1 MALIDCKLAPR
12 QRYLIS
18 GIPAQLQATWMAA
31 TLQAA
36 PHDRSLIACR
46 QTAQASALYQQL
58 LPYSE
63 TAGLG
68 KLLYLPDLP
77 DVDLDPF
84 RHQGL
89 LGERLSCLHRLAQY
103 LQTPLTLITCTAA
116 LRVACVAPQSFT
128 AQQRI
133 LAVGDCIQPQE
144 LVNSLLQQFDYA
156 SEIVCE
162 VPGQIAQR
170 GGLIDVYPIDAK
182 HPVRIDF
189 FDDEIESIRAFDP
202 VTQRSLHTLDGVC
215 IHSMQLLSPAQ
226 QTATLDH
233 YLQGH
238 NHNWIFPSDPNTDES
253 NYDWQQLVAS
263 KLQAQDTVLAFNDG
277 NFTPTL
283 FKRARRVDCDILA
296 YAEGTTDAITDLPQ
310 RDPYLQAQLERGQW
324 RRQVQKALESD
335 PILPLIVST
344 NAEMEKRI
352 QKEFAVNAFRSCLK
366 PQFIRGPLT
375 RSFAIREAP
384 NWLTPSATEPWDQLC
399 LIAASEYLNDPAQH
413 KDCATASNPSAK
425 KSPVSQDL
433 DFNQLVEGDFLVHLQ
448 HGIGIYRGLTKL
460 NTGTAGNSELLSI
473 EFANQVTIHLPL
485 HESHLLNRY
494 VGIGKKRPK
503 LSKIGTSAWNKT
515 LRAAEQSSLDY
526 AAELLNAHAQRE
538 QAHGFAYP
546 ESHPWETEFAARFP
560 HQETPDQLAAIH
572 ATFAD
577 MEHASPMDRLIC
589 GDVGFGKTE
598 VAIRAIF
605 KAVLAGKQVA
615 LLAPTT
621 VLCQQH
627 YENLCQR
634 LQAYPII
641 VEQMSRYRSH
651 QANKASIGR
660 LIEGQIDILVGTH
673 RLLSQDVQF
682 KDLGLLVID
691 EEQRFG
697 VRQKE
702 RLKQL
707 QINVDLLTLSATPIP
722 RTLHLAL
729 SGARSMSLI
738 ESPPAERKPIIT
750 QVKPYSES
758 LIKSAIGAELDRG
771 GQVFYLHNQVHSID
785 AVAER
790 IRRLLPSAR
799 VGIGHGQME
808 ASRLERIM
816 TQFVAGKFDVLVCT
830 TVIESGIDIP
840 NCNTLIIEGADRF
853 GLAQLYQIRG
863 RVGRFNRQAYAY
875 LLLHRHAALV
885 ASAQKRLQTLKQHNQ
900 LGAGFRIAMRDLEL
914 RGAGNLLGAKQSGHV
929 SGVGFELYCHLLQ
942 KSVAKLQGQA
952 PQQYPVEIKLDF
964 IHAGVGSFGARSTQS
979 VQSNAVKCNRAD
991 LPHAYIPEPS
1001 IRIEI
1006 YRRLSGCADCD
1017 AVNALQHEIKDRFGA
1032 LPAAVCILI
1041 EITKV
1046 RVLAQQAQVVRVLH
1060 QAGKLMCSRRGAH
1073 KTEHFI
1079 KSGSR
1084 FPRLTQRDPVLNL
1097 REIQKFLNRHARL

>member
-1 MALIDCKLAPR
+1 MALFDCKLAAQ

-18 GIPAQLQATWMAA
+18 GIPAQLEATWIAA

-36 PHDRSLIACR
+36 PHTRSLIACQ

-58 LPYSE
+58 LPHFDA
-63 TAGLG
+63 AGLG
-68 KLLYLPDLP
+68 KLLFLPDIP
-77 DVDLDPF
+77 DIDLDPF
-84 RHQGL
+84 RRQSL
-89 LGERLSCLHRLAQY
+89 LGERLSCLHHLAQHS
-103 LQTPLTLITCTAA
+103 QAPLTVIACTAA
-116 LRVACVAPQSFT
+116 LGAACVAPQ
-128 AQQRI
+128 AVAEQQRI
-133 LAVGDCIQPQE
+133 LAVGDCVQPHE
-144 LVNSLLQQFDYA
+144 LVYSLLQKLDYT

-170 GGLIDVYPIDAK
+170 GGLIDVYPINAE

-202 VTQRSLHTLDGVC
+202 ITQRSLNALDSVC
-215 IHSMQLLSPAQ
+215 IHSMQLLSPTQ
-226 QTATLDH
+226 QSATLDD
-233 YLQGH
+233 YLQGWS
-238 NHNWIFPSDPNTDES
+238 HNWIFANDPKKNESD
-253 NYDWQQLVAS
+253 YDWQLLLDS
-263 KLQAQDTVLAFNDG
+263 KLQKQDTVLAFNDG
-277 NFTPTL
+277 YFTPTL
-283 FKRARRVDCDILA
+283 FRRAQRIDCDIQA
-296 YAEGTTDAITDLPQ
+296 YAEGATDTITDLPDG
-310 RDPYLQAQLERGQW
+310 DPYLRAQLQRGQW
-324 RRQVQKALESD
+324 RHQMQKTLESE
-335 PILPLIVST
+335 PILPLIVAT
-344 NAEMEKRI
+344 NAEIEKRV
-352 QKEFAVNAFRSCLK
+352 QKKLAETAFRSRLK

-375 RSFAIREAP
+375 QSFAIREAP
-384 NWLTPSATEPWDQLC
+384 NWLIPSTAEPLDQLC
-399 LIAASEYLNDPAQH
+399 LIAASEYLDEPSQRT
-413 KDCATASNPSAK
+413 DCSTGPKPSTK
-425 KSPVSQDL
+425 KSPVSQEL

-448 HGIGIYRGLTKL
+448 HGVGIYRGLTKL
-460 NTGTAGNSELLSI
+460 KTSTGETSELLSI
-473 EFANQVTIHLPL
+473 EFADQVTIHLPL

-503 LSKIGTSAWNKT
+503 LSKIGTSAWSKT
-515 LRAAEQSSLDY
+515 LRAAEQASLDY

-538 QAHGFAYP
+538 QAHGYAYP
-546 ESHPWETEFAARFP
+546 KTHPWETEFAARFP
-560 HQETPDQLAAIH
+560 HKETPDQLAAIH

-577 MEHASPMDRLIC
+577 MERASPMDRLIC

-627 YENLCQR
+627 YENLCRR
-634 LQAYPII
+634 LRPYPIM

-651 QANKASIGR
+651 QANKANIGR
-660 LIEGQIDILVGTH
+660 LIEGQIDVLVGTH

-707 QINVDLLTLSATPIP
+707 QIDVDLLTLSATPIP

-758 LIKSAIGAELDRG
+758 LVKSAISAELDRG

-785 AVAER
+785 TVAER
-790 IRRLLPSAR
+790 IRRQLPGAR

-816 TQFVAGKFDVLVCT
+816 TQFVAGQFDILVCT

-885 ASAQKRLQTLKQHNQ
+885 ANAQKRLQTLKQHNQ

-942 KSVAKLQGQA
+942 ESVSKLQGQA
-952 PQQYPVEIKLDF
+952 PQYYPVEIKLDF
-964 IHAGVGSFGARSTQS
+964 IHAGFGSFGAGSTQS
-979 VQSNAVKCNRAD
+979 VPSNKVKCNRAD

-1001 IRIEI
+1001 IRIEL
-1006 YRRLSGCADCD
+1006 YRRLNCCFDGAAVD
-1017 AVNALQHEIKDRFGA
+1017 ALRREIQDRFGA
-1032 LPAAVCILI
+1032 LPPAANILI

-1060 QAGKLMCSRRGAH
+1060 KDAKLMCSRRGAH
-1073 KTEHFI
+1073 KTENFI

-1084 FPRLTQRDPVLNL
+1084 FPRLTQRDPVLKL
-1097 REIQKFLNRHARL
+1097 REIQKFLNRQARL

>member
-1 MALIDCKLAPR
+1 MALIDCRLGPK
-12 QRYLIS
+12 QRYLIT
-18 GIPAQLQATWMAA
+18 GIPAPLQPTWITA

-36 PHDRSLIACR
+36 PHTRSLIVCH
-46 QTAQASALYQQL
+46 QATQANALYQQL
-58 LPYSE
+58 APHSD
-63 TAGLG
+63 AIGLG
-68 KLLYLPDLP
+68 KLFFLPEP
-77 DVDLDPF
+77 PSMDLDPF
-84 RHQGL
+84 RRQGL
-89 LGERLSCLHRLAQY
+89 LAERLSCLHHFAQDWE
-103 LQTPLTLITCTAA
+103 TSLTLIASTDAVAA
-116 LRVACVAPQSFT
+116 ACVAPQTFSEL
-128 AQQRI
+128 QRT
-133 LAVGDCIQPQE
+133 LEVGDCIQPQK
-144 LVNSLLQQFDYA
+144 LVHCLLQQFDYA

-162 VPGQIAQR
+162 APGQLAQR
-170 GGLIDVYPIDAK
+170 GGLIDVYPIDAA

-189 FDDEIESIRAFDP
+189 FDDEIESIRSFDP
-202 VTQRSLHTLDGVC
+202 VTQRSLQAIERVN
-215 IHSMQLLSPAQ
+215 IHSMQLLTPAM
-226 QTATLDH
+226 QTATLDD
-233 YLQGH
+233 YLRGH
-238 NHNWIFPSDPNTDES
+238 RHNWIFPSDPSTTAGDH
-253 NYDWQQLVAS
+253 DWQQQVAA
-263 KLQAQDTVLAFNDG
+263 KLQTEDSALAFDDL

-283 FKRARRVDCDILA
+283 FKQAQRIDCDVQA
-296 YAEGTTDAITDLPQ
+296 YADGATDAIADLPEQ
-310 RDPYLQAQLERGQW
+310 DPYLWAQLERGQW
-324 RRQVQKALESD
+324 RQQIQKALKTD
-335 PILPLIVST
+335 PILPIVVSP
-344 NAEMEKRI
+344 NAEIEARL
-352 QKEFAVNAFRSCLK
+352 QKAWSASGFRSRLK
-366 PQFIRGPLT
+366 PAFIRGPLAQ
-375 RSFAIREAP
+375 SFAIRTAP
-384 NWLTPSATEPWDQLC
+384 NWLESTAARSSDQLC
-399 LIAASEYLNDPAQH
+399 LIAASQYLDDPVRH
-413 KDCATASNPSAK
+413 KNNSTAPKAPTK
-425 KSPVSQDL
+425 KSRVSQEL
-433 DFNQLVEGDFLVHLQ
+433 DFNQLVEGDLLVHLQ
-448 HGIGIYRGLTKL
+448 HGIGIYRGLTQL
-460 NTGTAGNSELLSI
+460 NAPRGEHRELISL
-473 EFANQVTIHLPL
+473 EFADHVTIHLPL

-503 LSKIGTSAWNKT
+503 LSKIGTTAWNKT
-515 LRAAEQSSLDY
+515 LQAAEQASLDY

-546 ESHPWETEFAARFP
+546 PAHPWEAEFAARFP
-560 HQETPDQLAAIH
+560 HQETPDQLAAIQ

-577 MEHASPMDRLIC
+577 MERTTPMDRLIC

-598 VAIRAIF
+598 VAIRAIL

-627 YENLCQR
+627 FETLCQR
-634 LQAYPII
+634 LRPYPII
-641 VEQMSRYRSH
+641 VEQMSRYRS
-651 QANKASIGR
+651 QYANKSCIGR

-702 RLKQL
+702 QLKQL

-758 LIKSAIGAELDRG
+758 LIKSAIRAELDRG
-771 GQVFYLHNQVHSID
+771 GQVFYLHNQVQSID

-790 IRRLLPSAR
+790 IRRLLPGAR

-808 ASRLERIM
+808 APRLERVM

-885 ASAQKRLQTLKQHNQ
+885 ANAQKRLQTLKQHNQ

-942 KSVAKLQGQA
+942 ESVAKLQGQA
-952 PQQYPVEIKLDF
+952 PQQRPVEIKLDF
-964 IHAGVGSFGARSTQS
+964 IHAGVGSFGARAIQA
-979 VQSNAVKCNRAD
+979 NAFKCIRAE
-991 LPHAYIPEPS
+991 LPHSYISEPS
-1001 IRIEI
+1001 IRIEL
-1006 YRRLSGCADCD
+1006 YRRLSSCSECT
-1017 AVNALQHEIKDRFGA
+1017 AVAALKHEITDRFGT
-1032 LPAAVCILI
+1032 LPTAVLTLI
-1041 EITKV
+1041 EVSKV
-1046 RVLAQQAQVVRVLH
+1046 RVLAQKAHVVRVLH
-1060 QAGKLMCSRRGAH
+1060 QEGKLMCSRRGPH
-1073 KTEHFI
+1073 NTECFI

-1084 FPRLTQRDPVLNL
+1084 FPRLTQRDPVLSL
-1097 REIQKFLNRHARL
+1097 REIQKFLKRHARL